1 MRPFAIDLNDRS
13 VSFARDGRVLSSAP
27 SAVWD
32 GSSGDQPGAN
42 AWSGLRRQPTAA
54 STRHLGS
61 LLSQPVA
68 ADRTVA
74 LVAAELVRRLA
85 EQAPTSEERVWMAV
99 PARVAAQGLSAML
112 AIARNLSLP
121 VDGFVDSA
129 VASVAALG
137 LERSA
142 IVLEVGMHH
151 AAATYIDRDGA
162 QVRRRRTVMSERGGL
177 MSFYQGWLE
186 LVSTTMV
193 KRTRFDPLHDAATE
207 QQLFDSLAGW
217 AHEASARGAANA
229 VLTKGAERFEV
240 ALTRDQFAQA
250 AQSLHRELVRLLHEL
265 RPAGAPVTLV
275 IPSAIGHL
283 PGLRDELEQF
293 VDCELVS
300 LPDGFAA
307 RVISRLDLPE
317 RTSDDPVRLLRRLPV
332 LDEPLPA
339 EPVPDELVS
348 AEPTAGGGDNPTAVT
363 RDLLKNSRYGRSA
376 PPSHLLLNGQVYALG
391 VESIVI
397 GRLPAG
403 PRTIALSDGLAGVS
417 RRHCTLAPEGDEI
430 VLLDHSSFGTFV
442 NGERVA
448 ERVRVHAGDRVRLG
462 DPGIELALIAV
473 DEAASGA
480 S

>member
-1 MRPFAIDLNDRS
+1 MRPFAIELDDRA
-13 VSFARDGRVLSSAP
+13 VSFARDGLVLSSAP

-32 GSSGDQPGAN
+32 GSTGDLPGAN
-42 AWSGLRRQPTAA
+42 AWSGLRRHPTAA

-74 LVAAELVRRLA
+74 LVAAELVRRLVA
-85 EQAPTSEERVWMAV
+85 QAPTPEERIWMAV
-99 PARVAAQGLSAML
+99 PARASTQGLSAML

-129 VASVAALG
+129 VAAVAALG

-142 IVLEVGMHH
+142 IVLEVGLHH

-162 QVRRRRTVMSERGGL
+162 QVRRRRTAMTERGGL

-207 QQLFDSLAGW
+207 QHLFDSLAGW
-217 AHEASARGAANA
+217 AREAADQGSANA

-250 AQSLHRELVRLLHEL
+250 AQSLHCELVRMLHEL
-265 RPAGAPVTLV
+265 RPAGAPVVLV
-275 IPSAIGHL
+275 VPEVIGHL
-283 PGLRDELEQF
+283 PGLRAELEQF

-307 RVISRLDLPE
+307 LATSRLDLPQAA
-317 RTSDDPVRLLRRLPV
+317 SADPVRLLRRLPV
-332 LDEPLPA
+332 SVQQDA
-339 EPVPDELVS
+339 AVPVSRELLS
-348 AEPTAGGGDNPTAVT
+348 S
-363 RDLLKNSRYGRSA
+363 LHGRSVA
-376 PPSHLLLNGQVYALG
+376 PSHLLLNGQVYALG
-391 VESIVI
+391 AESIVI

-403 PRTIALSDGLAGVS
+403 PRTIALPDGLAGVS
-417 RRHCTLAPEGDEI
+417 RRHCTLAPEGDDLI
-430 VLLDHSSFGTFV
+430 LVDHSSFGTFV

-448 ERVRVHAGDRVRLG
+448 ERVRVRAGDRVRLG
-462 DPGIELALIAV
+462 DPGVELTLV
-473 DEAASGA
+473 RVSQ
-480 S
+480 

>member
-32 GSSGDQPGAN
+32 GSSGDLPGAN

-85 EQAPTSEERVWMAV
+85 EQAPTSEERIWMAV
-99 PARVAAQGLSAML
+99 PARASTQGLSAML
-112 AIARNLSLP
+112 AIARSLSLP

-137 LERSA
+137 LQRSA

-151 AAATYIDRDGA
+151 AAATYLDRDGA

-207 QQLFDSLAGW
+207 QQLFDSLARW
-217 AHEASARGAANA
+217 AHEASAQGSANA

-275 IPSAIGHL
+275 IPSVVGHL

-307 RVISRLDLPE
+307 RVISRLALPE
-317 RTSDDPVRLLRRLPV
+317 RTRDDPVRLLRRLPV
-332 LDEPLPA
+332 LDEPLPE
-339 EPVPDELVS
+339 EPAPG
-348 AEPTAGGGDNPTAVT
+348 EPSPEGQKNAAVT
-363 RDLLKNSRYGRSA
+363 RDLLKNPRHGRSVS
-376 PPSHLLLNGQVYALG
+376 PSHLLLNGQVYALG
-391 VESIVI
+391 AESIVI

-417 RRHCTLAPEGDEI
+417 RRHCTLGPEGDEI

-462 DPGIELALIAV
+462 DPGVELALIAV

>member
-1 MRPFAIDLNDRS
+1 MRPFAIELDDRS
-13 VSFARDGRVLSSAP
+13 VSFAREGRILSSAP

-32 GSSGDQPGAN
+32 GSTGDLPGAN
-42 AWSGLRRQPTAA
+42 AWSGLRRHPTAA

-68 ADRTVA
+68 TDRTVA

-85 EQAPTSEERVWMAV
+85 AQAPTPEERVWIAV
-99 PARVAAQGLSAML
+99 PARASAQGLSAML
-112 AIARNLSLP
+112 AIAHSLSLP

-129 VASVAALG
+129 VASVAALA

-193 KRTRFDPLHDAATE
+193 KQTRFDPLHDAATE

-217 AHEASARGAANA
+217 AREAADQGSANA

-250 AQSLHRELVRLLHEL
+250 GQSLHRELVRLLHEL
-265 RPAGAPVTLV
+265 RPAGAPVALLV
-275 IPSAIGHL
+275 PAAIGHL
-283 PGLRDELEQF
+283 PGLREELEQF

-307 RVISRLDLPE
+307 LATSRLDLPE
-317 RTSDDPVRLLRRLPV
+317 RTGDDPVRLLRRLPASQ
-332 LDEPLPA
+332 EPGA
-339 EPVPDELVS
+339 
-348 AEPTAGGGDNPTAVT
+348 ATAVR
-363 RDLLKNSRYGRSA
+363 RDMLSSRQGRSV
-376 PPSHLLLNGQVYALG
+376 PPSHLLLNAQVYALG
-391 VESIVI
+391 TESIVI

-403 PRTIALSDGLAGVS
+403 PRTIALPEGLAGVS
-417 RRHCTLAPEGDEI
+417 RRHCTVAPEGDDL

-448 ERVRVHAGDRVRLG
+448 ERVRVRAGDRVRLG
-462 DPGIELALIAV
+462 DPGIELVLIAV
-473 DEAASGA
+473 DEAPSGA
-480 S
+480 G

>member
-1 MRPFAIDLNDRS
+1 MRPFAIELDDRS
-13 VSFARDGRVLSSAP
+13 VSFAREGRVLSSAP

-32 GSSGDQPGAN
+32 GSTGELPGAN
-42 AWSGLRRQPTAA
+42 AWSGLRRHPTAA
-54 STRHLGS
+54 STRHLAS

-68 ADRTVA
+68 TDRTVA

-85 EQAPTSEERVWMAV
+85 AQAPTPEERVWIAV
-99 PARVAAQGLSAML
+99 PARASPQGLSAML

-177 MSFYQGWLE
+177 ISFYQGWLE

-217 AHEASARGAANA
+217 AREAADAGSANA
-229 VLTKGAERFEV
+229 VLTKGTERFEV

-250 AQSLHRELVRLLHEL
+250 GQSLHRELVRLLHEL
-265 RPAGAPVTLV
+265 RPAGAPVALV
-275 IPSAIGHL
+275 VPSVIGHL

-300 LPDGFAA
+300 LPDGFAGA
-307 RVISRLDLPE
+307 VTSGLDLPQ
-317 RTSDDPVRLLRRLPV
+317 RTDADPVRLLRRLPV
-332 LDEPLPA
+332 PE
-339 EPVPDELVS
+339 ES
-348 AEPTAGGGDNPTAVT
+348 RNNPTAVS
-363 RDLLKNSRYGRSA
+363 RDLLNNSRYGRNVS
-376 PPSHLLLNGQVYALG
+376 PSHLLLNGQVFALG
-391 VESIVI
+391 AEPIVI

-403 PRTIALSDGLAGVS
+403 PRTIALPDGLAGVS
-417 RRHCTLAPEGDEI
+417 RRHCTLAPEGDEL

-448 ERVRVHAGDRVRLG
+448 ERVRVRAGDRVRIG
-462 DPGIELALIAV
+462 DPGVELALIAV
-473 DEAASGA
+473 DQVPSGA
-480 S
+480 NQSS

>member
-1 MRPFAIDLNDRS
+1 MRPFAIELDDRS

-32 GSSGDQPGAN
+32 GSTGDLPGAN
-42 AWSGLRRQPTAA
+42 AWSGLRRHPTAA

-68 ADRTVA
+68 TDRTVA

-85 EQAPTSEERVWMAV
+85 AQAPTAEERVWMAV
-99 PARVAAQGLSAML
+99 PARASAQGLSAML
-112 AIARNLSLP
+112 AIARSLSLP

-162 QVRRRRTVMSERGGL
+162 QVRRRRTVISERGGL

-193 KRTRFDPLHDAATE
+193 KQTRFDPLHDAATE

-217 AHEASARGAANA
+217 AREAADQGSANA

-250 AQSLHRELVRLLHEL
+250 GQSLHRELVRLLHEL

-275 IPSAIGHL
+275 VPAVIGQL
-283 PGLRDELEQF
+283 PGLHDELEQF

-300 LPDGFAA
+300 LPEGFAA
-307 RVISRLDLPE
+307 LAISKLDLPE

-332 LDEPLPA
+332 SEGPG
-339 EPVPDELVS
+339 E
-348 AEPTAGGGDNPTAVT
+348 NTAVGRGTLST
-363 RDLLKNSRYGRSA
+363 RHGRNVS
-376 PPSHLLLNGQVYALG
+376 PSHLLLNGQVYALG

-403 PRTIALSDGLAGVS
+403 PRTIALPDGLAGVS
-417 RRHCTLAPEGDEI
+417 RRHCTLAPEGDEL
-430 VLLDHSSFGTFV
+430 VLLDHSSFGSYV

-448 ERVRVHAGDRVRLG
+448 ERVRVRAGDRVRLG
-462 DPGIELALIAV
+462 DPGVELALIAV
-473 DEAASGA
+473 DEVPSGA
-480 S
+480 G

>member
-1 MRPFAIDLNDRS
+1 MRPFAIELDDRS

-32 GSSGDQPGAN
+32 GSTGDLPGAN
-42 AWSGLRRQPTAA
+42 AWSGLRRHPTAA

-68 ADRTVA
+68 TDRTVA

-85 EQAPTSEERVWMAV
+85 AQAPTAEERVWMAV
-99 PARVAAQGLSAML
+99 PARASAQGLSAML
-112 AIARNLSLP
+112 AIARSLSLP

-162 QVRRRRTVMSERGGL
+162 QVRRRRTVISERGGL

-193 KRTRFDPLHDAATE
+193 KQTRFDPLHDAATE

-217 AHEASARGAANA
+217 AREAADQGSANA

-250 AQSLHRELVRLLHEL
+250 GQSLHRELVRLLHEL

-275 IPSAIGHL
+275 VPAVIGQL
-283 PGLRDELEQF
+283 PGLHDELEQF

-300 LPDGFAA
+300 LPEGFAA
-307 RVISRLDLPE
+307 LAISKLDLPE

-332 LDEPLPA
+332 SEGPG
-339 EPVPDELVS
+339 E
-348 AEPTAGGGDNPTAVT
+348 NTAVGRGTLST
-363 RDLLKNSRYGRSA
+363 RHGRNVS
-376 PPSHLLLNGQVYALG
+376 PSHLLLNGQVYALG

-403 PRTIALSDGLAGVS
+403 PRTIALPDGLAGVS
-417 RRHCTLAPEGDEI
+417 RRHCTLAPEGDEL
-430 VLLDHSSFGTFV
+430 VLLDHSSFGTYV

-448 ERVRVHAGDRVRLG
+448 ERVRVRAGDRVRLG
-462 DPGIELALIAV
+462 DPGVELALIAV
-473 DEAASGA
+473 DEVPSGA
-480 S
+480 D

>member
-1 MRPFAIDLNDRS
+1 MRPFAIELDDRS
-13 VSFARDGRVLSSAP
+13 VSFAREGRVLSSAP

-32 GSSGDQPGAN
+32 GSTGDLPGAN
-42 AWSGLRRQPTAA
+42 AWSGLRRHPTAA

-68 ADRTVA
+68 TDRTVA

-85 EQAPTSEERVWMAV
+85 VEAPTPEERVWIAV
-99 PARVAAQGLSAML
+99 PARASARGLSAML

-129 VASVAALG
+129 VASVAALA

-193 KRTRFDPLHDAATE
+193 KQTRFDPLHDAATE

-217 AHEASARGAANA
+217 AREAADQGSANA

-250 AQSLHRELVRLLHEL
+250 GQSLHRELVCLLHEL

-275 IPSAIGHL
+275 VPAVIGHL
-283 PGLRDELEQF
+283 PGLREELEQF

-307 RVISRLDLPE
+307 LATSKLDLPE
-317 RTSDDPVRLLRRLPV
+317 RTSDDPVRLLRRLPASQ
-332 LDEPLPA
+332 EPGA
-339 EPVPDELVS
+339 AAAVP
-348 AEPTAGGGDNPTAVT
+348 
-363 RDLLKNSRYGRSA
+363 RDMLGSRQGRSVS
-376 PPSHLLLNGQVYALG
+376 PSHLLLNAQVYALG

-403 PRTIALSDGLAGVS
+403 PRTIALPEGLAGVS
-417 RRHCTLAPEGDEI
+417 RRHCTLAPEGDEL

-448 ERVRVHAGDRVRLG
+448 ERVRVRAGDRVRLG

-473 DEAASGA
+473 DEAPSGA
-480 S
+480 G

>member
-1 MRPFAIDLNDRS
+1 MRPFAIELDDRS

-32 GSSGDQPGAN
+32 GSTGDLPGAN
-42 AWSGLRRQPTAA
+42 AWSGLRRHPTAA

-68 ADRTVA
+68 TDRTVA

-85 EQAPTSEERVWMAV
+85 AQAPTAEERVWMAV
-99 PARVAAQGLSAML
+99 PARASTQGLSAVL
-112 AIARNLSLP
+112 AIARSLSLP

-162 QVRRRRTVMSERGGL
+162 QVRRRRTVITERGGL

-186 LVSTTMV
+186 LVSATMV

-217 AHEASARGAANA
+217 ARDAAIDGSARAA
-229 VLTKGAERFEV
+229 LTKGAERFEV

-250 AQSLHRELVRLLHEL
+250 AESVHRELLRLLHEL
-265 RPAGAPVTLV
+265 RPAGAPMTLV
-275 IPSAIGHL
+275 VPSMVAHL

-293 VDCELVS
+293 IDCELMGV
-300 LPDGFAA
+300 PDGF
-307 RVISRLDLPE
+307 
-317 RTSDDPVRLLRRLPV
+317 
-332 LDEPLPA
+332 
-339 EPVPDELVS
+339 
-348 AEPTAGGGDNPTAVT
+348 
-363 RDLLKNSRYGRSA
+363 
-376 PPSHLLLNGQVYALG
+376 
-391 VESIVI
+391 
-397 GRLPAG
+397 
-403 PRTIALSDGLAGVS
+403 
-417 RRHCTLAPEGDEI
+417 
-430 VLLDHSSFGTFV
+430 
-442 NGERVA
+442 
-448 ERVRVHAGDRVRLG
+448 
-462 DPGIELALIAV
+462 
-473 DEAASGA
+473 
-480 S
+480 

>member
-1 MRPFAIDLNDRS
+1 MRPFAIDLDDRS

-32 GSSGDQPGAN
+32 GSSGDLPGAN

-99 PARVAAQGLSAML
+99 PARAAAQGLSAML

-207 QQLFDSLAGW
+207 QQLFDSLAAW
-217 AHEASARGAANA
+217 AHEASAQGSANA
-229 VLTKGAERFEV
+229 VLTRGAERFEV

-265 RPAGAPVTLV
+265 RPAGAPVTLI
-275 IPSAIGHL
+275 IPSVIGHL

-339 EPVPDELVS
+339 
-348 AEPTAGGGDNPTAVT
+348 VT
-363 RDLLKNSRYGRSA
+363 RDRLKNPNHGRSV

-391 VESIVI
+391 AESIVI

-430 VLLDHSSFGTFV
+430 ILLDHSSFGTFV

-462 DPGIELALIAV
+462 DPGVELALIAV
-473 DEAASGA
+473 DAAASGA

>member
-1 MRPFAIDLNDRS
+1 MQPFAIELEDRA
-13 VSFARDGRVLSSAP
+13 VAFARDGHVLSIAP

-32 GSSGDQPGAN
+32 GSTGELPGAN
-42 AWSGLRRQPTAA
+42 AWSGLRRHPTAS

-68 ADRTVA
+68 TDRTVA

-85 EQAPTSEERVWMAV
+85 EQAPAPGERVWMAV
-99 PARVAAQGLSAML
+99 PVHASPQGLSAML
-112 AIARNLSLP
+112 AIARNLALP

-129 VASVAALG
+129 VGSVAALG

-151 AAATYIDRDGA
+151 AAATYVDRDGA
-162 QVRRRRTVMSERGGL
+162 QVRRRRTATTERGGL
-177 MSFYQGWLE
+177 MSFYQGWIE

-217 AHEASARGAANA
+217 ARDATDQGSVTAA
-229 VLTKGAERFEV
+229 LTKGTERFEV

-250 AQSLHRELVRLLHEL
+250 GQSLHRELVSLLHEL
-265 RPAGAPVTLV
+265 RPAGAPLALV
-275 IPSAIGHL
+275 VPAAIGHL
-283 PGLRDELEQF
+283 PGLRGELEQF

-307 RVISRLDLPE
+307 LATSQLDLPE
-317 RTSDDPVRLLRRLPV
+317 RAGNDPVRLLRRLPV
-332 LDEPLPA
+332 SERQEVTA
-339 EPVPDELVS
+339 PVSREQPSVRRGR
-348 AEPTAGGGDNPTAVT
+348 TAA
-363 RDLLKNSRYGRSA
+363 
-376 PPSHLLLNGQVYALG
+376 PSHLLLNDQVYALG
-391 VESIVI
+391 AEPLVI

-403 PRTIALSDGLAGVS
+403 PRTVALSEGLAGVS
-417 RRHCTLAPEGDEI
+417 RRHCTLTSQGDEV

-442 NGERVA
+442 NDERVA
-448 ERVRVHAGDRVRLG
+448 ERVRVRAGDRVRLG
-462 DPGIELALIAV
+462 DPGVELSLIAV
-473 DEAASGA
+473 DEASAVTT
-480 S
+480 